1 MSTPLL
7 PQDEGSQALMARLG
21 ISQEEFAR
29 KAQLMR
35 MYLQDNTGCKT
46 FEEFEEKQKQLESTK
61 AANALG
67 GAAILGTAMGTM
79 IAGMPQFFNM
89 NDKNVQKHFKNIK
102 GMPPIQFSFP
112 FNPQMYPMIPVGKVK
127 YYLAV
132 TPRLLEAHHTSFS
145 REIPPLPSSQ

>member
-1 MSTPLL
+1 MSTPQG

-46 FEEFEEKQKQLESTK
+46 FEEFEEKQKQLESTR
-61 AANALG
+61 AANVLG
-67 GAAILGTAMGTM
+67 GPQSMLGAAVGTM
-79 IAGMPQFFNM
+79 IAGMPPFFNI

-102 GMPPIQFSFP
+102 GMPTIPFSFP
-112 FNPQMYPMIPVGKVK
+112 FNPQMYPMISLGKVN
-127 YYLAV
+127 
-132 TPRLLEAHHTSFS
+132 TPYCNADAT
-145 REIPPLPSSQ
+145 

>member
-1 MSTPLL
+1 MSTPLV

-61 AANALG
+61 AATALSG
-67 GAAILGTAMGTM
+67 PQPVVGTAMGPI
-79 IAGMPQFFNM
+79 IAGMPPFFNINNKDM
-89 NDKNVQKHFKNIK
+89 QKHLKNMK
-102 GMPPIQFSFP
+102 GMPPMPFSFP
-112 FNPQMYPMIPVGKVK
+112 FNPHMYPMMPSVK
-127 YYLAV
+127 AS
-132 TPRLLEAHHTSFS
+132 TTLL
-145 REIPPLPSSQ
+145 

>member
-1 MSTPLL
+1 MSTPLM

-35 MYLQDNTGCKT
+35 TYLQDNTGCKT

-67 GAAILGTAMGTM
+67 GPQPMVGTAVGTM
-79 IAGMPQFFNM
+79 IAGMPPFFNI
-89 NDKNVQKHFKNIK
+89 NDKNVQKHLKNMK
-102 GMPPIQFSFP
+102 GMPPIPFSFP
-112 FNPQMYPMIPVGKVK
+112 FNPQMYPMVPLGKVN
-127 YYLAV
+127 
-132 TPRLLEAHHTSFS
+132 TTLL
-145 REIPPLPSSQ
+145 

>member
-1 MSTPLL
+1 MSTPLV

-46 FEEFEEKQKQLESTK
+46 FEEFEEKQKELESTK

-67 GAAILGTAMGTM
+67 GPRAMVGTAMGPM
-79 IAGMPQFFNM
+79 LAAMPPFLNF
-89 NDKNVQKHFKNIK
+89 NDKNMQKHLKNIK
-102 GMPPIQFSFP
+102 GVQAIPFSFPGMP
-112 FNPQMYPMIPVGKVK
+112 FNPQMYQMMPTGKVSI
-127 YYLAV
+127 
-132 TPRLLEAHHTSFS
+132 TLL
-145 REIPPLPSSQ
+145 